1 MDKYSQRKRA
11 LEARNALGEEKR
23 KAFSME
29 ICRRILELKELQTAD
44 IIFSYAAADG
54 EADLEYAHRELLK
67 AGKKL
72 AFPVSE
78 KGGIMN
84 AYIPHKWRRGL
95 YGIWEPDK
103 EKSRLC
109 PPEEISLVFAPCVAF
124 DSEGGRLGHGGGYYD
139 RYLPQ
144 CKNARVAAIA
154 FEAQHLEKVAAE
166 SWDRKMDMAVTERK
180 IYRF

>member
-1 MDKYSQRKRA
+1 MDKLSQRKRA
-11 LEARNALGEEKR
+11 LSARSTLSEEKR
-23 KAFSME
+23 EKFSRE
-29 ICRRILELKELQTAD
+29 ICRKILELEELQKAE
-44 IIFSYAAADG
+44 IIFSYVAMSQ
-54 EADLEYAHRELLK
+54 EADLEYAHGEMLK

-84 AYIPHKWRRGL
+84 AYIPEKWRRGL
-95 YGIWEPDK
+95 YGIWEPDA
-103 EKSRLC
+103 ESSRLC

-154 FEAQHLEKVAAE
+154 FETQHLEKVVTD
-166 SWDRKMDMAVTERK
+166 SRDRKMDIVITESR